1 MANFCNKCGAPS
13 DGGAFCGG
21 CGADMRK
28 APSVA
33 QPQPVQAASPA
44 PVQPAFQN
52 VPVAQAPV
60 QPQPIVQAAPVQK
73 GSPLVKIVIG
83 VVAFLFIGA
92 ALAIGGVYY
101 VVYRVKQKVQEVKT
115 EVLGETASSS
125 NAANGSS
132 SGSTSSGSGSTSS
145 ASGSTSSGSASSA
158 TDGCQLLSKEEVGQ
172 ALGIEIAATEPT
184 PGGCSYMA
192 VGTSADFTAKHLTSL
207 QGVKGADDKT
217 KQLIQGLAGGL
228 FKATQ
233 SEHPNDK
240 PDKDGKVPVMSFSID
255 TNSAETQMELNE
267 KVLGGL
273 GPREAPI
280 EGIGDHAFDAAGSM
294 MMVRKGDKL
303 VRIMYSM
310 CPCGVEA
317 IKPLAKKLADRL

>member
-13 DGGAFCGG
+13 DGGAFCGR

-28 APSVA
+28 APSPA
-33 QPQPVQAASPA
+33 QPQPVQAVSPA

-52 VPVAQAPV
+52 VQVPQAPV
-60 QPQPIVQAAPVQK
+60 QPQPFAQGAPVK
-73 GSPLVKIVIG
+73 GSPVVKIVIG
-83 VVAFLFIGA
+83 VVAFLFVGA

-115 EVLGETASSS
+115 EVLGDTASGS

-132 SGSTSSGSGSTSS
+132 TGSNSGSSSGPSNGSTG
-145 ASGSTSSGSASSA
+145 ASSGSSA
-158 TDGCQLLSKEEVGQ
+158 TDGCHLLSKEEVGH
-172 ALGIEIAATEPT
+172 ALGLEIVATEPT
-184 PGGCSYMA
+184 EGGCSYLA
-192 VGTSADFTAKHLTSL
+192 VGTSADFTAKHATSMPGL
-207 QGVKGADDKT
+207 NGADAKT
-217 KQLIQGLAGGL
+217 KQTLQGIAGGM
-228 FKATQ
+228 FKALQ
-233 SEHPNDK
+233 SEHPNDQ

-294 MMVRKGDKL
+294 MMIRKGNKL

-310 CPCGVEA
+310 CPCGVDA

>member
-1 MANFCNKCGAPS
+1 
-13 DGGAFCGG
+13 
-21 CGADMRK
+21 MRK
-28 APSVA
+28 APTAA
-33 QPQPVQAASPA
+33 QPQPVQAPGPA
-44 PVQPAFQN
+44 PAQPAFQN
-52 VPVAQAPV
+52 VAMPPAPV
-60 QPQPIVQAAPVQK
+60 QAQPIAQAAPAQK
-73 GSPLVKIVIG
+73 GSPVVKIVIG
-83 VVAFLFIGA
+83 VVAFLFVGA

-115 EVLGETASSS
+115 EVLGDSASSS
-125 NAANGSS
+125 NSANGSS
-132 SGSTSSGSGSTSS
+132 GGSASSGSGT
-145 ASGSTSSGSASSA
+145 TSSGSASSA
-158 TDGCQLLSKEEVGQ
+158 TDGCHLLSKEEVGH
-172 ALGIEIAATEPT
+172 ALGVEIAATEPT
-184 PGGCSYMA
+184 EGGCSYLA
-192 VGTSADFTAKHLTSL
+192 VGTSADFTAKHVTSL
-207 QGVKGADDKT
+207 PGTNSADAKT
-217 KQLIQGLAGGL
+217 KQMMQGMAGGL
-228 FKATQ
+228 FKALQ

-240 PDKDGKVPVMSFSID
+240 PDKDGKIPVMSFSID

-310 CPCGVEA
+310 CPCGVDA